1 MIKEKI
7 LLTPELA
14 EEFLK
19 NNYPLNRTL
28 SMPVVLKYADDIRN
42 DRWNEDVSDIDQPLA
57 TDEYNRLIQGQHRCN
72 AVIVAQKAIHTYI
85 VRNVPESYYEYLD
98 GGFARS
104 ASTYIRAK
112 NANRIA
118 SIAAAACAIED
129 GTLSLKSAVNGK
141 VGSEKQ
147 NVFQASRKAQIE
159 KYQNKKRLIDAVYSM
174 AMPIHQKT
182 HLPPSAVAIALYI
195 LLYVGEPE
203 ETVRSFS
210 DDFSTG
216 PIEQANRILIDFC
229 FNLTKTNKK
238 HKRAD
243 DVAFILHAYEHYR
256 SGSNPKSFNKYGNTF
271 SKYEKCVQDKRTTR
285 KGEES

>member
-1 MIKEKI
+1 MMIKEKI

-14 EEFLK
+14 EKLLK
-19 NNYPLNRTL
+19 NNYPLNRAL

-42 DRWNEDVSDIDQPLA
+42 NRWNEDVSDIDQPLA
-57 TDEYNRLIQGQHRCN
+57 TDEFGRLIQGQHRCN
-72 AVIVAQKAIHTYI
+72 AVIVAQKAIYTYI
-85 VRNVPESYYEYLD
+85 VKNVPESYYEYLD

-104 ASTYIRAK
+104 ASTYLRVK

-118 SIAAAACAIED
+118 AISAAACAIED

-141 VGSEKQ
+141 VGSEKK

-159 KYQNKKRLIDAVYSM
+159 KYQSNKRMIDGVYSM

-182 HLPPSAVAIALYI
+182 HLPPSAIAIALYV

-203 ETVRSFS
+203 KSVRSFS

-216 PIEQANRILIDFC
+216 PIEQASRTLIDFC
-229 FNLTKTNKK
+229 FNLTKANKK
-238 HKRAD
+238 HNRAD
-243 DVAFILHAYEHYR
+243 DVAFILYAYEHYR
-256 SGSNPKSFNKYGNTF
+256 SGSNLKSFNKYGNTF
-271 SKYEKCVQDKRTTR
+271 SKYEKYVQDKRTT
-285 KGEES
+285 KNKED